1 MKRMMILIL
10 TVCVLLSAAG
20 CGPAEEPDAAPVGE
34 PFAPELPA
42 EEAETPEPEEP
53 AEREEPSAPET
64 VEQEELPAEETP
76 EEATPEEPEAEE
88 PPAAEEADLSY
99 LEKIAWAD
107 QSVFAEPNYDSAF
120 VGTVELAGTY
130 TITEEAYDEE
140 GNLWGRL
147 KSGMGWVDLTD
158 IRSEA
163 RQNAPVSVNFADAH
177 LLESGTYH
185 SFTPAE
191 DEYALQVAFR
201 TQETL
206 RDVTLC
212 AMVLNETMEPADV
225 LFSLEELTA
234 EKPLVAALSFP
245 GDMSCYG
252 IRFTDADGAERFFVL
267 SVSGRNGTLC
277 LLEEQP

>member
-1 MKRMMILIL
+1 MKRMLTLL
-10 TVCVLLSAAG
+10 TVFALLLVAG
-20 CGPAEEPDAAPVGE
+20 CGPAAESPAIADAVEQQTEAERAEATAEEIKEEEPVK
-34 PFAPELPA
+34 
-42 EEAETPEPEEP
+42 EESTEEESTEEEP
-53 AEREEPSAPET
+53 AEEESVKEESA
-64 VEQEELPAEETP
+64 LP
-76 EEATPEEPEAEE
+76 
-88 PPAAEEADLSY
+88 Y
-99 LEKIAWAD
+99 LEQIDWAD

-163 RQNAPVSVNFADAH
+163 RQNAPVSVNFADAY

-185 SFTPAE
+185 SFAPGE

-201 TQETL
+201 TRETL

-225 LFSLEELTA
+225 LFSLQELTA

-277 LLEEQP
+277 LAEEQP

>member
-1 MKRMMILIL
+1 MKRMLTLL
-10 TVCVLLSAAG
+10 TVFTLLLAAG
-20 CGPAEEPDAAPVGE
+20 CGPAAEPPAIADAVEQQTEAERAEAAAEEIKEEEPVKEE
-34 PFAPELPA
+34 PMK
-42 EEAETPEPEEP
+42 EEP
-53 AEREEPSAPET
+53 AEEESAEEEPTE
-64 VEQEELPAEETP
+64 
-76 EEATPEEPEAEE
+76 EEPVKEE
-88 PPAAEEADLSY
+88 PALPY
-99 LEKIAWAD
+99 LEQIDWAD

-185 SFTPAE
+185 SFAPGE

-201 TQETL
+201 TRETL

-225 LFSLEELTA
+225 LFSLEKLTA